1 MKKLIMTIAITLMA
15 AVLHAAKCQKCND
28 IGFHFEYVTCDVCD
42 GRGTVR
48 SVVCHRRGGSSFITS
63 RCKECGKLGNKLG
76 KVKVKVYCDCKTGQ
90 AKKERDEKPRKM
102 MLR

>member
-1 MKKLIMTIAITLMA
+1 MKKLIMTIAITLTA
-15 AVLHAAKCQKCND
+15 AGLHAAKCQKCND
-28 IGFHFEYVTCDVCD
+28 IGFRSEYETCEACK

-63 RCKECGKLGNKLG
+63 RCKECGKIGGKLG
-76 KVKVKVYCDCKTGQ
+76 QVKVKRYCDCKIGK

-102 MLR
+102 TLK